1 MNDPHSRIIFL
12 GPVFFI
18 KRKCSVFTAVAFRQS
33 RVRRRFSAEFRVM

>member
-33 RVRRRFSAEFRVM
+33 RVYVVVSLQNFV